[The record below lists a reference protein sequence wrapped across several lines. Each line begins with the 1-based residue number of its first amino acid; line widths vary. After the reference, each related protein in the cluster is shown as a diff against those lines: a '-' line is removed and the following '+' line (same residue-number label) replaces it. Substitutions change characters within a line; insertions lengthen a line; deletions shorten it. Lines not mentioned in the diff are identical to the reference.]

1 MDFKL
6 EKYQA
11 RGVRHLMAH
20 PFSGLLMDPGT
31 GKTLTVLAAFHELKR
46 RDLVDRL
53 LVSAPL
59 NAAYEVWPA
68 EITKWGFPYKS
79 AVLHGLRK
87 AAIAETS
94 NADVYAINY
103 DGFEWFFNTE
113 AHRQVINGKR
123 VWLVMDESTKLK
135 NTSSRRFK
143 LLAPHLQRFARRS
156 ALTGTP
162 APKNLL
168 DLFGQVKA
176 LDLGERLGRYIT
188 QYKRE
193 YFYPTGYGG
202 YTWAPQEGAEERI
215 YRALDGL
222 FYRVSDEVLG
232 LEKPRYVERWVSLDP
247 KARALYEKL
256 ERDCIH
262 EFSSRSKVT
271 AVNAGVLTQKLR
283 QIANGAVHDAK
294 GRIQQVHTAK
304 VDETEELLESLQG
317 HPLLVGYE
325 FTDDGA
331 RLAKRLDAP
340 VVKGGMNRAEAKRLF
355 ADLNAGRLHAL
366 VCQASAAAHG
376 LNLQEACHDVSW
388 FGLPWDLETYIQF
401 NRRVHRK
408 GQWHRVTVHHV
419 LARDTVDELT
429 LSTVLKKSATQ
440 DKLLAALM
448 GHWLKRGAK

>member
-1 MDFKL
+1 MNFTL
-6 EKYQA
+6 EKYQG
-11 RGVRHLMAH
+11 RGVRHLMAS
-20 PFSGLLMDPGT
+20 PYSGLLMDPGT
-31 GKTLTVLAAFHELKR
+31 GKTLTVLAAFYELKR
-46 RDLVDRL
+46 RNLVDRL
-53 LVSAPL
+53 LVAAPL

-68 EITKWGFPYKS
+68 EVQKWGFPFRCEI
-79 AVLHGLRK
+79 LHGLKK
-87 AAIAETS
+87 AEAAERE
-94 NADVYAINY
+94 ADIYSMNY
-103 DGFEWFFNTE
+103 EGFGWFFGTN
-113 AHRQVINGKR
+113 AHRHVMDGKR

-135 NTSSRRFK
+135 NTSSQRFK
-143 LLAPHLQRFARRS
+143 TLAPHLGRFARRS

-162 APKNLL
+162 APKSLL

-176 LDLGERLGRYIT
+176 MDLGERLGRYIT
-188 QYKRE
+188 QYRRE
-193 YFYPTGYGG
+193 YFYSTGYGG

-215 YRALDGL
+215 YKALDGL

-232 LEKPRYVERWVSLDP
+232 LKKPRYVERWVSLDP
-247 KARALYEKL
+247 KARSLYEKL

-262 EFSSRSKVT
+262 EFSNRSKVT

-304 VDETEELLESLQG
+304 VDEIEELVESLQG
-317 HPLLVGYE
+317 NPLLVGYE
-325 FTDDGA
+325 FTNDGE

-340 VVKGGMNRAEAKRLF
+340 MIKGGMNRAEVKRLF
-355 ADLNAGRLHAL
+355 AQLNAGKLHAL
-366 VCQASAAAHG
+366 ICQASAAAHG

-388 FGLPWDLETYIQF
+388 FGLPWNLETYIQF

-408 GQWHRVTVHHV
+408 GQKHRVTIHQV

-429 LSTVLKKSATQ
+429 LSTALKKGATQ

-448 GHWLKRGAK
+448 KHWLVRSKK

>member
-1 MDFKL
+1 MNFTL

-11 RGVRHLMAH
+11 RGIRHLMAH

-31 GKTLTVLAAFHELKR
+31 GKTLTVLVAFHELR
-46 RDLVDRL
+46 RRGLVDRL
-53 LVSAPL
+53 FVSAPL

-68 EITKWGFPYKS
+68 EIAKWGFPYKC
-79 AVLHGLRK
+79 AVLHGPRK
-87 AAIAETS
+87 DALAETD
-94 NADVYAINY
+94 ADVFVINY
-103 DGFEWFFNTE
+103 DGFPWFFGSM
-113 AHRQVINGKR
+113 AHDHVICGYR
-123 VWLVMDESTKLK
+123 VWLVLDESTKVK
-135 NTSSRRFK
+135 NTASRRFK
-143 LLAPHLQRFARRS
+143 LLAPHLPRFARRS

-162 APKNLL
+162 APKSLI

-176 LDLGERLGRYIT
+176 MDLGERLGRYIT
-188 QYKRE
+188 QYRRE
-193 YFYPTGYGG
+193 YFYQTGYGG
-202 YTWAPQEGAEERI
+202 YTWAPQENAEERI
-215 YRALDGL
+215 YKALDGL

-247 KARALYEKL
+247 RARALYEKL

-262 EFSSRSKVT
+262 EFSKRSKVT

-294 GRIQQVHTAK
+294 GRVQQVHTAK
-304 VDETEELLESLQG
+304 VDEMEELVESLQG
-317 HPLLVGYE
+317 NPLLVGYE

-340 VVKGGMNRAEAKRLF
+340 VIKGGMNRAEAKRLF

-388 FGLPWDLETYIQF
+388 FGLPWDLEVYIQF

-408 GQWHRVTVHHV
+408 GQKHRVTIHQV
-419 LARDTVDELT
+419 LARDTVDELS
-429 LSTVLKKSATQ
+429 LSTALKKGATQ

-448 GHWLKRGAK
+448 KHWLKGKAK